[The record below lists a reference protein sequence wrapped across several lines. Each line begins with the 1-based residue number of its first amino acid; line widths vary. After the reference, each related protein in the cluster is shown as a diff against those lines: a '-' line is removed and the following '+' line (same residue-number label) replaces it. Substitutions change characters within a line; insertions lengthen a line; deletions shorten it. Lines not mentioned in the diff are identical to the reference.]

1 VSPITGQS
9 LMGTLSGLN
18 PQTLSE
24 ALIEQQRSE
33 LASNVARALEEAQGA
48 GQEYQEAAAAPPPQ
62 LAPGAEFLPALFGNI
77 ASVLAQTPEYRQR
90 AQEGIQQQKAML
102 LQTRAQ
108 NLQALRDVYQQKAEA
123 AQRLGDMETQEKARV
138 KHEQISKLYDQ
149 ILDSQRQQGA
159 LELERERQKGRKEET
174 SQEHAARLAEIVARG
189 VQERETMGAKPAKAP
204 AERAALVRQGVNPDT
219 GLLTTAFAER
229 EVSRR
234 LALAKR
240 GDQKSR
246 NEAFN
251 TALDLAVQRQDR
263 DRTPKQMVRRL
274 VLISHPFY
282 KGTPKEARYALTDEK
297 IFRIVKGKP
306 VKDLAAEQRA
316 IARAIELSTPWFEG
330 AGAGQP

>member
-62 LAPGAEFLPALFGNI
+62 LEPGAEFLPALFGNI

-204 AERAALVRQGVNPDT
+204 AERASIRIPDFSRLPLPSGRSAGGLRSPSEEIRRAATKPSTPPWTSPFSAKTET
-219 GLLTTAFAER
+219 GLPSRWFA
-229 EVSRR
+229 
-234 LALAKR
+234 A
-240 GDQKSR
+240 
-246 NEAFN
+246 
-251 TALDLAVQRQDR
+251 
-263 DRTPKQMVRRL
+263 
-274 VLISHPFY
+274 
-282 KGTPKEARYALTDEK
+282 
-297 IFRIVKGKP
+297 
-306 VKDLAAEQRA
+306 
-316 IARAIELSTPWFEG
+316 WF
-330 AGAGQP
+330 